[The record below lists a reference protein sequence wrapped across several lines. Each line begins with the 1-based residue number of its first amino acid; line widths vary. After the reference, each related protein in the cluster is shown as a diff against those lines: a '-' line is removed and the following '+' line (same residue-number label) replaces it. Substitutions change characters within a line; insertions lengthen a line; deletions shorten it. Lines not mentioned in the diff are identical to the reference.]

1 MARSMQW
8 ETDGLDW
15 PNRKVSRFVNA
26 DGLRWHVQEFPSLAD
41 EHKESA
47 PVILLLHG
55 TGSSSHSWREVAPL
69 LAQHARVVVLD
80 LPGHAFTSMP
90 HATEQSLVGMAN
102 HVAKLLTSLSISPT
116 IVVGHSAGAA
126 VAARMILDRAIM
138 PKALVSLNG
147 ALLSFSGL
155 AGQFFSPI
163 ARLLASMP
171 LVARFFAWQSAD
183 SAMVER
189 LIASTGSKLDAK
201 GLQLYAKLVRNE
213 GHVDAALAMMAHWD
227 LQQLQNE
234 LHKIKIPVWMVAA
247 HNDLTVPAEQAA
259 QVAKELQFPE
269 VVMWPKLGHLAHEE
283 NPVLCAQLIQKIMH
297 GLANSPASEKRQPAV
312 A

>member
-1 MARSMQW
+1 MARAMHW
-8 ETDGLDW
+8 ETEGLDW
-15 PNRKVSRFVNA
+15 PNRKASRFVNA

-55 TGSSSHSWREVAPL
+55 TGSSSHSWRDVAPL
-69 LAQHARVVVLD
+69 LAQHARVVAID

-102 HVAKLLTSLSISPT
+102 HVAHLLKSLSIAPT

-126 VAARMILDRAIM
+126 VAARMILDQAIS
-138 PKALVSLNG
+138 PKALISLNG
-147 ALLSFSGL
+147 ALLGFSGL

-163 ARLLASMP
+163 ARVLASMP

-183 SAMVER
+183 SATVER
-189 LIASTGSKLDAK
+189 LIASTGSKLDAR
-201 GLQLYAKLVRNE
+201 GLQLYAQCVRNE
-213 GHVDAALAMMAHWD
+213 GHVDAALVMMAHWD
-227 LQQLQNE
+227 LQQLQSE
-234 LHKIKIPVWMVAA
+234 LHKINIPVWMVAA
-247 HNDLTVPAEQAA
+247 QNDLTVPAEQAA
-259 QVAKELQFPE
+259 QVAKELQFSE
-269 VVMWPKLGHLAHEE
+269 LVIWPKLGHLAHEE
-283 NPVLCAQLIQKIMH
+283 NPVLCAQLIQQVMH
-297 GLANSPASEKRQPAV
+297 TVGSAAPEKRQPAV

>member
-1 MARSMQW
+1 MARAMHW
-8 ETDGLDW
+8 ETEGLDW
-15 PNRKVSRFVNA
+15 PNRKASRFVNA

-41 EHKESA
+41 EHKESS

-69 LAQHARVVVLD
+69 LAQHARVVAID

-90 HATEQSLVGMAN
+90 HPSLQSLTGMAS
-102 HVAKLLTSLSISPT
+102 HVAHLLKSLSIAPT

-126 VAARMILDRAIM
+126 VAARMILDQAIA

-147 ALLSFSGL
+147 ALLAFSGL

-163 ARLLASMP
+163 ARVLASMP

-183 SAMVER
+183 SATVER
-189 LIASTGSKLDAK
+189 LIASTGSKLDAR
-201 GLQLYAKLVRNE
+201 GLQLYAQCVRNE

-227 LQQLQNE
+227 LQQLQSE
-234 LHKIKIPVWMVAA
+234 LHKINIPVWMVAA
-247 HNDLTVPAEQAA
+247 QNDLTVPAEQAA
-259 QVAKELQFPE
+259 QVAKELQFSE
-269 VVMWPKLGHLAHEE
+269 LVIWPKLGHLAHEE
-283 NPVLCAQLIQKIMH
+283 NPVLCAQLIQQVMH
-297 GLANSPASEKRQPAV
+297 TVGSAAPEKRQPV
-312 A
+312 VV

>member
-1 MARSMQW
+1 MARAMHW
-8 ETDGLDW
+8 ETEGLDW
-15 PNRKVSRFVNA
+15 PNRKASRFVNA

-90 HATEQSLVGMAN
+90 HPTEQSLVGMAN
-102 HVAKLLTSLSISPT
+102 HVAHLLKSLSIAPT

-126 VAARMILDRAIM
+126 VAARMILDQAIS

-147 ALLSFSGL
+147 ALLAFSGL

-163 ARLLASMP
+163 ARVLASMP

-183 SAMVER
+183 SATVER
-189 LIASTGSKLDAK
+189 LIASTGSKLDAR
-201 GLQLYAKLVRNE
+201 GLQLYAQCVRNE

-227 LQQLQNE
+227 LQQLQSE
-234 LHKIKIPVWMVAA
+234 LHKINIPVWMVAA
-247 HNDLTVPAEQAA
+247 QNDLTVPAEQAA
-259 QVAKELQFPE
+259 QVAKELQFSE
-269 VVMWPKLGHLAHEE
+269 LVIWPKLGHLAHEE
-283 NPVLCAQLIQKIMH
+283 NPVLCAQLIQQVMH
-297 GLANSPASEKRQPAV
+297 TVGSAAPEKRQPAV
-312 A
+312 V

>member
-1 MARSMQW
+1 MARAMHW
-8 ETDGLDW
+8 ETEGLDW
-15 PNRKVSRFVNA
+15 PNRKASRFVNA

-69 LAQHARVVVLD
+69 LAQHARVVVID

-90 HATEQSLVGMAN
+90 HPSLQSLTGMAS
-102 HVAKLLTSLSISPT
+102 HVAHLLKSLSIAPT

-126 VAARMILDRAIM
+126 VAARMILDQAIS

-147 ALLSFSGL
+147 ALLAFSGL

-163 ARLLASMP
+163 ARVLASMP

-183 SAMVER
+183 SATVER
-189 LIASTGSKLDAK
+189 LIASTGSKLDAR
-201 GLQLYAKLVRNE
+201 GLQLYAQCVRNE

-227 LQQLQNE
+227 LQQLQSE
-234 LHKIKIPVWMVAA
+234 LHKINIPVWMVAA
-247 HNDLTVPAEQAA
+247 QNDLTVPAEQAA
-259 QVAKELQFPE
+259 QVAKELQFSE
-269 VVMWPKLGHLAHEE
+269 LVIWPKLGHLAHEE
-283 NPVLCAQLIQKIMH
+283 NPVLCAQLIQQVMH
-297 GLANSPASEKRQPAV
+297 TVGSAAPEKRQPAV
-312 A
+312 V